1 MKSREHRTRVQRLRR
16 AAERQGLTLR
26 VSSRRDPLAL
36 DYGGHWLIR
45 ADNESG
51 HWRSREIVLGDKY
64 GVSLDEV
71 EAYLTRPP
79 AGDHGSGDTPDGGAI
94 APEAE
99 QSRVAGGHRAATP
112 QAPFTAQTQ
121 GRDLRSHGGI
131 GATRLA
137 GLLNPAPA

>member
-51 HWRSREIVLGDKY
+51 PREIVLGGQY
-64 GVSLDEV
+64 GASLDEV

-99 QSRVAGGHRAATP
+99 LSRVAGGHRAATP
-112 QAPFTAQTQ
+112 KAPFTAETQ
-121 GRDLRSHGGI
+121 GRDLRSLGGI
-131 GATRLA
+131 GARRPA